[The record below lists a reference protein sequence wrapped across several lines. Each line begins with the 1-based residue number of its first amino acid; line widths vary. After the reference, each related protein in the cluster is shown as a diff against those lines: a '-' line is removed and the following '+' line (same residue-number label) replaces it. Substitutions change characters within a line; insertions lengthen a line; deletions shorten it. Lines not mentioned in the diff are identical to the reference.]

1 MSVALERSGG
11 VEPLDEELLRKSKL
25 VPEKRARYRIDIQAN
40 DCPSAAQNRG
50 VIEQLRRDLGS
61 GPFKILHVQEV
72 KMCPCG
78 FYSNEAD
85 TAKHHGWCS
94 KSFDI
99 SYLEL
104 TLQANGSPE
113 RVNGRFFE
121 VDE

>member
-1 MSVALERSGG
+1 MNIFTLGIL
-11 VEPLDEELLRKSKL
+11 PKHIWKNLTDEQFSLSSYNIN
-25 VPEKRARYRIDIQAN
+25 AI
-40 DCPSAAQNRG
+40 
-50 VIEQLRRDLGS
+50 GS